1 MFQACEPAHGAA
13 TPTAAQSSD
22 TQTKHTQIK
31 NHVMRAST
39 LTFIATWT
47 RWAGSW
53 EEGGVMARRCA
64 RGFHRLSQGKLGT
77 AIRKKNVFFRLPET
91 APHSYIRGVLNHLS

>member
-22 TQTKHTQIK
+22 TRTKHTQIK

-53 EEGGVMARRCA
+53 EEGGGDGQALCTWLPQVISGETR
-64 RGFHRLSQGKLGT
+64 HR
-77 AIRKKNVFFRLPET
+77 
-91 APHSYIRGVLNHLS
+91 H

>member
-1 MFQACEPAHGAA
+1 MFQACEPAHRAA

-22 TQTKHTQIK
+22 TRTKHTQIK

-39 LTFIATWT
+39 LSFIATWT

-53 EEGGVMARRCA
+53 EGVGGDDGQALC
-64 RGFHRLSQGKLGT
+64 T
-77 AIRKKNVFFRLPET
+77 WLPQV
-91 APHSYIRGVLNHLS
+91 IRGGLNHLS